1 MAQNG
6 LDNFIMGF
14 THSLEVNSEE
24 IVDVLTLLSKKE
36 LTKGDK
42 NNNSR
47 RSSFGKRRNL
57 HHARQKAL

>member
-24 IVDVLTLLSKKE
+24 IVDVLKLLSKKE

-42 NNNSR
+42 KTLNGIAKQLKSIDKDINTIGR
-47 RSSFGKRRNL
+47 
-57 HHARQKAL
+57 

>member
-24 IVDVLTLLSKKE
+24 IVDVLTL
-36 LTKGDK
+36 
-42 NNNSR
+42 
-47 RSSFGKRRNL
+47 
-57 HHARQKAL
+57 